1 MAVVKNKL
9 TERTREF
16 WSHVESIAE
25 QVRRNDDNDRFACI
39 RGDSRLPE
47 RRESS
52 DYGTRRYD
60 PSEPRTRD

>member
-9 TERTREF
+9 TEPTREF

-25 QVRRNDDNDRFACI
+25 QVRRNDNGNRFGSI
-39 RGDSRLPE
+39 RGDGRMPE

-52 DYGTRRYD
+52 DFGTRRYD
-60 PSEPRTRD
+60 TSERSIRD